1 MLFRSDLIFILWAIH
16 IGITCGCQLYEMAIV
31 TSLVATIVLVILNHI
46 NKNMKSHILVV
57 HCKSVE
63 NEPLMKGLLEKYTK
77 RYRVK
82 SRNHTE
88 KGMDY
93 VFEITTKEA
102 AVLAGEMEKAKDIER
117 FSLMEYD
124 SDDIL

>member
-1 MLFRSDLIFILWAIH
+1 
-16 IGITCGCQLYEMAIV
+16 
-31 TSLVATIVLVILNHI
+31 
-46 NKNMKSHILVV
+46 
-57 HCKSVE
+57 
-63 NEPLMKGLLEKYTK
+63 MKGLLEKYTK